1 MKRLRYAAAA
11 FVCAV
16 VFLVVVPH
24 AQADD
29 CSPLCAIYTSVW
41 DPLYWFH
48 GCYQCPPP
56 PAEG

>member
-1 MKRLRYAAAA
+1 MRRRALLVAI
-11 FVCAV
+11 AV
-16 VFLVVVPH
+16 ALLLLVVVPR

-48 GCYQCPPP
+48 GCNRCSPPP
-56 PAEG
+56 PEG

>member
-1 MKRLRYAAAA
+1 MRRVRYALVALAVA
-11 FVCAV
+11 FGL
-16 VFLVVVPH
+16 LVVVPH

-48 GCYQCPPP
+48 GCHRCPPP
-56 PAEG
+56 SPEG